1 MSRRTLL
8 LSALALALLVGAAP
22 ETEQAGTRYQLTPA
36 EGGTFLRLDTQ
47 TGATSVCRRKD
58 GRWACEAAADDR
70 RALETEIDRL
80 ATENTELKG
89 AVKRLEELLGLPDAD
104 AKSTKRG
111 SFMFRLPTEQEVDR
125 AMDYVEGMVGKFKE
139 RWDRYKNRHGQE
151 YSERWEYRNRWDD
164 RDDRDYRGYR
174 GRREY

>member
-8 LSALALALLVGAAP
+8 LSAFALALLVGAAP

-58 GRWACEAAADDR
+58 GRWACEAAADDAGAR
-70 RALETEIDRL
+70 DRDDRL

-104 AKSTKRG
+104 AKSTKQG
-111 SFMFRLPTEQEVDR
+111 SFKLRLPTEQEVDR

-139 RWDRYKNRHGQE
+139 RWQRHKNRHGQE
-151 YSERWEYRNRWDD
+151 YSERWEYRDRWDD
-164 RDDRDYRGYR
+164 RDYRDYR

>member
-111 SFMFRLPTEQEVDR
+111 SFKFRLPTEQEVDR
-125 AMDYVEGMVGKFKE
+125 A
-139 RWDRYKNRHGQE
+139 HGLRRGDGGQVQGAVAAAQE
-151 YSERWEYRNRWDD
+151 SAWPGVQRALGISRSL
-164 RDDRDYRGYR
+164 G
-174 GRREY
+174 